1 MDSGADQLNQILL
14 IKSPISFESVAS
26 ALNSGLFM
34 FSIFYVTLKK
44 NFKNFIPTI
53 KMETNLFLVNAKEF
67 REVAKGCRIK

>member
-34 FSIFYVTLKK
+34 FSIFYVTFKK
-44 NFKNFIPTI
+44 KFKNFIPTI